1 MSTPPT
7 RRASQAAVDA
17 TSAVRCHY
25 AGHPAARPHCT
36 LTATIRLGTVP
47 LCPSC
52 LAGRSS
58 LGKGQVSVTLPAGP
72 VIDVL
77 DWISTAQQQAAAAD
91 RNLAAAV
98 TRARQN
104 GHPWSVIGARLGI
117 TRQAAQQRFTTPAT
131 RASVHEA
138 TKTPTRA
145 S

>member
-1 MSTPPT
+1 MNTPP
-7 RRASQAAVDA
+7 RRSSQGTVDA
-17 TSAVRCHY
+17 NGAVRCHY
-25 AGHPAARPHCT
+25 AADPAARPHCT

-52 LAGRSS
+52 MAGRSS
-58 LGKGQVSVTLPAGP
+58 LGKGQTSVTLPAGP

-77 DWISTAQQQAAAAD
+77 DWIGTAQQQAATAE

-117 TRQAAQQRFTTPAT
+117 TRQAAQQRFTMATT
-131 RASVHEA
+131 RASAHEA
-138 TKTPTRA
+138 TKNPTRA